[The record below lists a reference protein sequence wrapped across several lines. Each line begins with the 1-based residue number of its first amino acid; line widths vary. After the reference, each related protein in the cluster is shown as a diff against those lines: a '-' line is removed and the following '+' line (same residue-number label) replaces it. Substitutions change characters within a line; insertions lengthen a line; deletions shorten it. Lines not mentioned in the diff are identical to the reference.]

1 MGLFFVCLY
10 VACEIIANVTAGR
23 PVSLFGIV
31 VPSAVFI
38 YTLTF
43 TLVDVIHEIYGKDG
57 SRKVIMGAFFAN
69 ILLAVYSFLVIRLPA
84 PAFFSDA
91 QSYETVF
98 GATPRIV
105 LASLIAYLV
114 SSLVDVEIYHLWK
127 KRIQK
132 AKWSRVL
139 VSNSVSTFVD
149 SCAFITIA
157 FAGVMP
163 ILPLIIG
170 QYIVKMAI
178 TLISLPLIYT
188 TGFRGSIARY
198 ARQNGR

>member
-1 MGLFFVCLY
+1 MGLVFVCLY

-43 TLVDVIHEIYGKDG
+43 TLVDVIHEIYGKEG
-57 SRKVIMGAFFAN
+57 SRKVILGAFFAN
-69 ILLAVYSFLVIRLPA
+69 IILAVYTYLVIRLPA
-84 PAFFSDA
+84 PAFFSEA
-91 QSYETVF
+91 NAYETVF

-105 LASLIAYLV
+105 LASLTAYLV
-114 SSLVDVEIYHLWK
+114 SSMVDVEVYHLWK
-127 KRIQK
+127 NRIQK

-139 VSNSVSTFVD
+139 VSNSVSTLVD
-149 SCAFITIA
+149 SCVFITIA
-157 FAGVMP
+157 FLGIMP
-163 ILPLIIG
+163 ILPLILG
-170 QYIVKMAI
+170 QYIVKMTI
-178 TLISLPLIYT
+178 TILSLPLIYT